1 MPDASPMPKA
11 SPMTSPIAYPDRAQL
26 LYGGPEIA
34 ATVYRMGRE
43 IRAVY
48 GQEEV
53 TVVAVLHGAIVFC
66 ADLIRQLDMPL
77 QLETISARSYRGT
90 DTTPGDLT
98 VRVDWAGSLE
108 DQHVLLVEDILDTGR
123 TLTRLKQEV
132 GACNPRSLRIATLL
146 DKPERRVTELEADF
160 VGFKIPDL
168 FVVGYGLDHDGRWR
182 NLPDILALQGEGE

>member
-1 MPDASPMPKA
+1 MTTPAGATGMPP
-11 SPMTSPIAYPDRAQL
+11 TTGYPDNAQL

-48 GQEEV
+48 GQEDL

-77 QLETISARSYRGT
+77 QLETVSARSYRGDAT
-90 DTTPGDLT
+90 SPGELK
-98 VRVDWAGSLE
+98 VVLE
-108 DQHVLLVEDILDTGR
+108 CAAALKDKHVLLVEDILDTGR
-123 TLTRLKQEV
+123 TLSRLSQDV
-132 GACNPRSLRIATLL
+132 AACEPRSLRIATLL
-146 DKPERRVTELEADF
+146 DKPERRLTEVEADF
-160 VGFKIPDL
+160 TGFQIPDL

-182 NLPDILALQGEGE
+182 NLPDILALHPS